1 MAIDE
6 SATSQDGFVGFV
18 VNNTPTP
25 IPRQFCLPIERA
37 AKIAIE
43 FVSIGGTS
51 SGVNWVEI

>member
-6 SATSQDGFVGFV
+6 SATSQDGFVEFV

-43 FVSIGGTS
+43 FVSIGGKS
-51 SGVNWVEI
+51 SGVN